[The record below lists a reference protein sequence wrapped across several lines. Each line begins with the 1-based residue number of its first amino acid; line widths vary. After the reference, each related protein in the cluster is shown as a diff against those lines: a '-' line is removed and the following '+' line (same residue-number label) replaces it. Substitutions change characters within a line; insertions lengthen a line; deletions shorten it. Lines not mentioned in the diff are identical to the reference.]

1 MIPILHRKK
10 QKLEEVK
17 ERASEG
23 ELRPEL
29 RLSDLHLSLHTWPH
43 TVSLKKKTVWL
54 TIYKKQRKTQLIE
67 ITQKFLYLSK
77 TQITRLF
84 LHILLLW
91 SKWMTSM

>member
-43 TVSLKKKTVWL
+43 TVSLKNSVIDNL
-54 TIYKKQRKTQLIE
+54 
-67 ITQKFLYLSK
+67 QKNNVRHS
-77 TQITRLF
+77 
-84 LHILLLW
+84 LLR
-91 SKWMTSM
+91 